1 MWLKDM
7 ESKIKNKIQ
16 KIVNVFESGTPD
28 GDYGC
33 ISLYEDGPNGI
44 KQVTYGKSQ
53 TTEWGNLPELIKLYI
68 NNNGEFASEF
78 NKFTDAL
85 GRTSLV
91 ANKSFISLLKA
102 ASKDPIMKESQDSF
116 FDTHYW
122 QPAKAWFDKNG
133 FKSNLSM
140 LVIYDSFIHSGSIL
154 KFLRQRFTETVPVN
168 GGSEKAWIEQYCQA
182 RLSWLNNH
190 SNPILRKTNYRVVDF
205 IRAMEKND
213 WDLNQEFLANGT
225 KIS

>member
-7 ESKIKNKIQ
+7 ETKIKDKIQ

-53 TTEWGNLPELIKLYI
+53 TTEWGNLPDLIKLYI
-68 NNNGEFASEF
+68 KNNGEFACEF
-78 NKFTDAL
+78 TKFTDAL

-91 ANKSFISLLKA
+91 ADKSFISLLKT

-133 FKSNLSM
+133 FKLNLSM

-154 KFLRQRFTETVPVN
+154 KFLRQRFTEIVPVN
-168 GGSEKAWIEQYCQA
+168 GGSEKAWIEQYCQT

-190 SNPILRKTNYRVVDF
+190 SNLILRKTNYRVVDF
-205 IRAMEKND
+205 IRAMEKNN
-213 WDLNQEFLANGT
+213 WDLSQEFLANGT

>member
-1 MWLKDM
+1 M
-7 ESKIKNKIQ
+7 EIKTKIQ

-44 KQVTYGKSQ
+44 KQITYGKSQ
-53 TTEWGNLPELIKLYI
+53 TTEWGNLPDLIKLYI
-68 NNNGEFASEF
+68 KNDGKFASEF
-78 NKFTDAL
+78 SKFTDTL
-85 GRTSLV
+85 GRSSLV
-91 ANKSFISLLKA
+91 TDKSFISLLKE

-122 QPAKAWFDKNG
+122 EPAKKWFDKNG
-133 FKSNLSM
+133 FKTNLAM
-140 LVIYDSFIHSGSIL
+140 LVLYDSFIHSGSIL
-154 KFLRQRFTETVPVN
+154 KFLRERFVEKIPVN
-168 GGSEKAWIEQYCQA
+168 GGDEKAWIEQYCQV
-182 RLSWLNNH
+182 RLNWLNNH

-213 WDLNQEFLANGT
+213 WDLSQEFLANGT

>member
-7 ESKIKNKIQ
+7 EIKNKIQ

-53 TTEWGNLPELIKLYI
+53 TTEWGNLSQLVKLYI
-68 NNNGEFASEF
+68 NNNG
-78 NKFTDAL
+78 KFSDQLIKYSDTI

-91 ANKSFISLLKA
+91 NDKNFISILKE
-102 ASKDPIMKESQDSF
+102 ASKDPIMRESQDSF

-122 QPAKAWFDKNG
+122 EPAKKWFDKNG
-133 FKSNLSM
+133 FKSNLAM

-154 KFLRQRFTETVPVN
+154 KFLRERFTEKVPVN
-168 GGSEKAWIEQYCQA
+168 GGDEKAWIEQYCQT

-213 WDLNQEFLANGT
+213 WDLSQEFLANGT
-225 KIS
+225 KIP

>member
-7 ESKIKNKIQ
+7 EPEIKNKIQ
-16 KIVNVFESGTPD
+16 KIVNVFESGTPN

-44 KQVTYGKSQ
+44 KQITYGKSQ
-53 TTEWGNLPELIKLYI
+53 TTEWGKLSELIKLYI
-68 NNNGEFASEF
+68 SLDGKFADQLI
-78 NKFTDAL
+78 KYVDTI

-91 ANKSFISLLKA
+91 NDKDFISLLKE

-122 QPAKAWFDKNG
+122 APAKAWFDKNG

-154 KFLRQRFTETVPVN
+154 KFLRERFVEKVPVN
-168 GGSEKAWIEQYCQA
+168 GGDEKAWIEQYSSA
-182 RLSWLNNH
+182 RLNWLKNH
-190 SNPILRKTNYRVVDF
+190 SNPILRKTTYRVCDF
-205 IRAMEKND
+205 LMAMDKNN
-213 WDLNQEFLANGT
+213 WDLEQEFSANGT